1 MTGGRATETTSHA
14 TATIAVVS
22 GDPTTTWSFE
32 PGILIATACYVGIYV
47 WRYRHARRESRG
59 RGVGPQHLVFFGVA
73 ILALLAGLITPLAAL
88 GEERLFSMHMFQHV
102 LLADI
107 APLFL
112 LLSLSR
118 VMMRPATRRLVAIER
133 KLGRLAHPATFF
145 VAWLALIYV
154 WHYPPLYEAA
164 IENDV
169 VHALEHAVFFAA
181 GLLFWWPLI
190 QPVPM
195 RHRLTRLQPF
205 AYLVLGKVLLGLF
218 GVYLTWTDHVLYPYY
233 ETVPRTWGLS
243 PIADQNVGGAIMMA
257 EQSIVL
263 ACAFVVLF
271 ARMLTQ
277 SEQEQERRERLE
289 ELRAT

>member
-1 MTGGRATETTSHA
+1 M
-14 TATIAVVS
+14 S

-145 VAWLALIYV
+145 VAWLALIYL

-164 IENDV
+164 AKNDY
-169 VHALEHAVFFAA
+169 VHALEHAVFFTA
-181 GLLFWWPLI
+181 GVLFWWPLV

-195 RHRLTRLQPF
+195 RHRLTGLQPF
-205 AYLVLGKVLLGLF
+205 LYLGLGKVLLGGF
-218 GVYLTWTDHVLYPYY
+218 GVFLAWTDVVVYGYY
-233 ETVPRTWGLS
+233 ETVPRTWGLT
-243 PIADQNVGGAIMMA
+243 PIADQNLGGAIMMV

-263 ACAFVVLF
+263 ASAFAILF
-271 ARMLTQ
+271 WRMIAQ
-277 SEQEQERRERLE
+277 AEQDQERRERLE
-289 ELRAT
+289 ELSTT